1 MKRSVLS
8 ACAAIVQKEIEFYAG
23 FTCLEYDVN
32 DENTMRVA
40 GTGIFR
46 SIIYANENQPY
57 SAIEQ
62 AKTDRKPVF
71 VRNRNSSICRK
82 CSTNRI
88 CTGRQR
94 WWCPCISGRP
104 FWELCPCCA
113 MMRRYTR
120 ICWNIQNIIK
130 TWRFMWDRSSPGLR
144 SHTFL
149 KMPCM

>member
-88 CTGRQR
+88 CTGKAEV
-94 WWCPCISGRP
+94 PAISTTPVAIFSIR
-104 FWELCPCCA
+104 FFV
-113 MMRRYTR
+113 RR
-120 ICWNIQNIIK
+120 IK
-130 TWRFMWDRSSPGLR
+130 VLIAP
-144 SHTFL
+144 
-149 KMPCM
+149 P

>member
-71 VRNRNSSICRK
+71 VRNRNSSICPVSYTHLDVYKRQALRAPN
-82 CSTNRI
+82 NRADARVPR
-88 CTGRQR
+88 G
-94 WWCPCISGRP
+94 W
-104 FWELCPCCA
+104 LCPMTA
-113 MMRRYTR
+113 MA
-120 ICWNIQNIIK
+120 I
-130 TWRFMWDRSSPGLR
+130 P
-144 SHTFL
+144 L
-149 KMPCM
+149 KPYPVVMPDM

>member
-62 AKTDRKPVF
+62 AMEASTLSLKKTEHPQ
-71 VRNRNSSICRK
+71 S
-82 CSTNRI
+82 
-88 CTGRQR
+88 
-94 WWCPCISGRP
+94 
-104 FWELCPCCA
+104 
-113 MMRRYTR
+113 
-120 ICWNIQNIIK
+120 
-130 TWRFMWDRSSPGLR
+130 
-144 SHTFL
+144 
-149 KMPCM
+149 

>member
-62 AKTDRKPVF
+62 PALITRMFILPFTPVF
-71 VRNRNSSICRK
+71 HFSIIRVTILHSYCVSYNKTQTETRALQDFLPEELLCRL
-82 CSTNRI
+82 S
-88 CTGRQR
+88 
-94 WWCPCISGRP
+94 
-104 FWELCPCCA
+104 A
-113 MMRRYTR
+113 
-120 ICWNIQNIIK
+120 
-130 TWRFMWDRSSPGLR
+130 
-144 SHTFL
+144 
-149 KMPCM
+149 

>member
-71 VRNRNSSICRK
+71 VPQMQHQPHLYGKGRGGGALVYQAGLSGNSVRAV
-82 CSTNRI
+82 
-88 CTGRQR
+88 
-94 WWCPCISGRP
+94 
-104 FWELCPCCA
+104 L
-113 MMRRYTR
+113 
-120 ICWNIQNIIK
+120 
-130 TWRFMWDRSSPGLR
+130 
-144 SHTFL
+144 
-149 KMPCM
+149 